1 MIVRESEREV
11 LTVNNFEKLT
21 KSPDT
26 LGAFLRALPVLEG
39 PWDTEFQRR
48 YCDGCGKVSCDDGSG
63 CPYEEKRN
71 NPGWWLTLDTGD
83 GGCVDRYAVIVTF
96 HNGGT
101 TGAVVEAE
109 TAGDAWGKV
118 FSMFKPEIIASA
130 AVSMILTPERGGAE

>member
-11 LTVNNFEKLT
+11 LTVTVFERIT
-21 KSPDT
+21 ESPEV
-26 LGAFLRALPVLEG
+26 LGKFLACLPVMEG
-39 PWDTEFQRR
+39 PWNDRFHEQFCAG
-48 YCDGCGKVSCDDGSG
+48 CDAENCDD
-63 CPYEEKRN
+63 CPNEEFRN

-101 TGAVVEAE
+101 SGAVVEAE
-109 TAGDAWGKV
+109 TAGAAWGKV

-130 AVSMILTPERGGAE
+130 TVSMILTPERGGAE